1 MFFVPKKGKQKAM
14 RIQIVT
20 LLGALLLISSCKSDK
35 KSAENSPLAVPV
47 VTVEEVEMAQ
57 HMEFIGYLQSNFDA
71 VIQPRIN
78 GFLLSKHFD
87 SGKPV
92 RRGALLYRID
102 PTQLSTA
109 MYAAEASLQSARAEA
124 IEARNNYERAV
135 PLAAM
140 NAISQAQLDQYTAQY
155 RASEASVRSAE
166 ESLRNARL
174 NVSYTEIRSPINGI
188 AGSSKA
194 HIGDFVG
201 PGTEFN
207 VLTTL
212 SNTDTLSF
220 DVALAMNDYLR
231 LTNNR
236 TEIYNNEGLLSAIT
250 LTLDDGHRY
259 PLEGFYSHTRKDIS
273 SSTGTLLL
281 VVKFANPEGEL
292 KAGQFA
298 RVGCDIG
305 ARRPALLLP
314 ARAVSQ
320 AQGGNSVWV
329 VRPDSTVHYRSIEL
343 GAQRDSM
350 WVVRSGLQPSER
362 VVLAGRQKLHEGMK
376 IHPQK
381 AN

>member
-35 KSAENSPLAVPV
+35 KSVENNPLAVPV
-47 VTVEEVEMAQ
+47 VAVEEVELAQ

-87 SGKPV
+87 SGMPV

-281 VVKFANPEGEL
+281 VVKFANPAGEL

-320 AQGGNSVWV
+320 AQGVNSVWV
-329 VRPDSTVHYRSIEL
+329 VRPDSTVQYRSIEL

>member
-35 KSAENSPLAVPV
+35 KSVESNPLEVPV
-47 VTVEEVEMAQ
+47 VTVEEVELAQ

-320 AQGGNSVWV
+320 AQGVNSVWV
-329 VRPDSTVHYRSIEL
+329 VRPDSTVQYRSIEL
-343 GAQRDSM
+343 GTQRDSM

>member
-281 VVKFANPEGEL
+281 VVKFANPAGEL

-320 AQGGNSVWV
+320 AQGVNSVWV
-329 VRPDSTVHYRSIEL
+329 VRPDSTVQYRSIEL

>member
-320 AQGGNSVWV
+320 AQGVNSVWV
-329 VRPDSTVHYRSIEL
+329 VRPDSTVQYRSIEL

>member
-314 ARAVSQ
+314 ARAVNQ
-320 AQGGNSVWV
+320 AQGINSVWV
-329 VRPDSTVHYRSIEL
+329 VRPDSTVQYRSIEL

>member
-320 AQGGNSVWV
+320 AQGVNSVWV